1 MKKTIATIIL
11 TVIFISVNAQ
21 APSWEWA
28 KKIGS
33 DGEEKGFCTKTD
45 PSGNVYVAGYFDSQ
59 SVQLGGVY
67 YSNFSLL
74 GGTKDIFIA
83 KYNTAGNVLWA
94 KTIGHSED
102 DYATSITTDNFGNVY
117 VTGNFSSSMLSFGGT
132 TVFNSSV
139 GSNDVFV
146 VKYDSMG
153 NLLWAT
159 EFGNSNWEFSN
170 SITCD
175 NSGNVYITG
184 SYKGNLFSGMTN
196 LGLDDVF
203 IIKYNTAGNL
213 IWAKSAG
220 GNLNDISFGITCD
233 NSDNIYV
240 TGRYNSSVFNF
251 GTFTLNNLG
260 SGDAFIAKLDT
271 MGNVLW
277 LNALANVG
285 SEAGQGIA
293 TDVSGNVYVTG
304 FTSSPIITSGAITL
318 IGTDTSTV
326 NNDYFI
332 VKYDS
337 LGNIIWGNR
346 AGGSLNESSTSASTD
361 ANGYIYVT
369 GHYSSDSITLG
380 TLTLNN
386 AAGANN
392 FSVFITKYEPSGNV
406 IWAKSAGNSGDSYG
420 FSVTLDYLGNIYLVG
435 RYDSP
440 ISFESTSLPIL
451 GPNDV
456 FIAKITSE
464 TLNREENSISS
475 GITIYPNPSS
485 GIFKIQYA
493 SLNIQSCSIYNLMG
507 ACLFS
512 QQIKDSNRINI
523 DLSAQSKGIYFVE
536 IIDENNNHS
545 TKKVIVE

>member
-11 TVIFISVNAQ
+11 TVIFISVKAQ

-67 YSNFSLL
+67 YTNFSLL
-74 GGTKDIFIA
+74 GGTKDIFIV
-83 KYNTAGNVLWA
+83 KYNTAGNFLWA
-94 KTIGHSED
+94 KTIGNSED
-102 DYATSITTDNFGNVY
+102 DYATSIATDNFGNVY
-117 VTGNFSSSMLSFGGT
+117 VTGNFTSSSLSFAGNA
-132 TVFNSSV
+132 VFNSSV

-146 VKYDSMG
+146 VKYDSLG
-153 NLLWAT
+153 NFLWARA
-159 EFGNSNWEFSN
+159 FGNSNWEYSN
-170 SITCD
+170 SITSD

-184 SYKGNLFSGMTN
+184 AYRGNLFSGMTN

-203 IIKYNTAGNL
+203 IIKFDSNGNSV
-213 IWAKSAG
+213 WANSAG
-220 GNLNDISFGITCD
+220 GSLNDIAFGITCD
-233 NSDNIYV
+233 VSDNIYV
-240 TGRYNSSVFNF
+240 TGRYNSSIFNF
-251 GTFTLNNLG
+251 GTFTLNNSG
-260 SGDAFIAKLDT
+260 SGDAYIAKLDT

-285 SEAGQGIA
+285 SEAGQGIT
-293 TDVSGNVYVTG
+293 TDLSGNVYVTG
-304 FTSSPIITSGAITL
+304 LTSSPILTSGAITL
-318 IGTDTSTV
+318 IGSDTSTV

-332 VKYDS
+332 VKYDNS
-337 LGNIIWGNR
+337 GNIIWGNR
-346 AGGSLNESSTSASTD
+346 AGGGLNESSTSASSD
-361 ANGYIYVT
+361 ANGNIYVT
-369 GHYSSDSITLG
+369 GHYASDSLNLG
-380 TLTLNN
+380 TVTLNN

-392 FSVFITKYEPSGNV
+392 FSVFITKYDASGNV

-420 FSVTLDYLGNIYLVG
+420 FSVTLDYLDNIYLVG

-440 ISFESTSLPIL
+440 IAFESITLPIL
-451 GPNDV
+451 GPNDM

-464 TLNREENSISS
+464 TVKREENFMSS
-475 GITIYPNPSS
+475 EITIYPNPSN
-485 GIFKIQYA
+485 GIFKIQHA
-493 SLNIQSCSIYNLMG
+493 ALNLQRCNIYNLMG

-512 QQIKDSNRINI
+512 KQTNLSNQINI

-536 IIDENNNHS
+536 IIDENNKHIN
-545 TKKVIVE
+545 KKVIIE